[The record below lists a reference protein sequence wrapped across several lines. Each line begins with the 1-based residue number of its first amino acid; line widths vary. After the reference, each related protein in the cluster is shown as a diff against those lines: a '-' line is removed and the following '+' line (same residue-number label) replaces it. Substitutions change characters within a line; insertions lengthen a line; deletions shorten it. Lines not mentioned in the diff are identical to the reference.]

1 VQKKATLHAKEQ
13 GQGDEELLDEG
24 NQICVVWWAPAS
36 YHSSLQNNTWDG
48 RKAVHW
54 ESTSLKNVNVAT
66 KPFRAISAS
75 SGSITLTP

>member
-54 ESTSLKNVNVAT
+54 ESTSLKNVNVG
-66 KPFRAISAS
+66 FGLVFSLGNHNS
-75 SGSITLTP
+75 LVSIG